1 MRFMW
6 IWQAKKW
13 PRFEFDAQALQP
25 ALAAARL
32 AQGRMLGVA
41 SNLQLVDL
49 GELQLNEWT
58 REAIATAQIE
68 GETLQV
74 NSVRASAARRL
85 GLTPA
90 SRAARDARTEATLDV
105 VEATLARWRE
115 PLAQEML
122 LDWHAALFPDGR
134 SGSTRIVT
142 GAYRTHE
149 DPMQIVTPRLGKPDT
164 VHYEAP
170 SSRDV
175 PAQMK
180 ALLEWFEQGREHPQI
195 DGIVR
200 SAIAHLWFEAIH
212 PFEDGNGRIGRALSD
227 LALAQDLRSN
237 QRLFSM
243 SQQLWLDRAG
253 YYDQL
258 QSASAQSG
266 MDITP
271 WVRWFAGCVEKAC
284 LATLAQIQAAG
295 AKAGFWAELDAA
307 HPQLTP
313 SQRKLVNKLYDAGP
327 GGFLGGMSTEKY
339 VAIAGVSRATA
350 YRELTELTASGLL
363 ERTGQGKA
371 TRYALTRSTAP
382 GEARPRGL

>member
-6 IWQAKKW
+6 IWQTRKW
-13 PRFEFDAQALQP
+13 PHFEVDAQALQP
-25 ALAAARL
+25 ALSAARL
-32 AQGRMLGVA
+32 AQGRMLGA
-41 SNLQLVDL
+41 AGNLQLVDL
-49 GELQLNEWT
+49 SELQLGEWT
-58 REAIATAQIE
+58 QEAIATAQIE

-90 SRAARDARTEATLDV
+90 GRVPRDARTEATLDI
-105 VEATLARWRE
+105 VEAAIARWNE
-115 PLAQEML
+115 PLAEERL
-122 LDWHAALFPDGR
+122 LDWHAALFPNGR
-134 SGSTRIVT
+134 SGITRIVT
-142 GAYRTHE
+142 GGYRVHE
-149 DPMQIVTPRLGKPDT
+149 DPMQIVTPRIGKPDT

-170 SSRDV
+170 PSRDV
-175 PAQMK
+175 PTQMK
-180 ALLEWFEQGREHPQI
+180 TLLEWFEEGRGHPST

-200 SAIAHLWFEAIH
+200 SAIAHLWFESIH

-253 YYDQL
+253 YYSQL
-258 QSASAQSG
+258 QAASAQES
-266 MDITP
+266 MDVTP
-271 WVRWFAGCVEKAC
+271 WVRWFIGCVEKAC
-284 LATLAQIQAAG
+284 LSTLAHIQAAG
-295 AKAGFWAELDAA
+295 AKAGFWAQLNTA

-313 SQRKLVNKLYDAGP
+313 SQRKVLNKLYDAGP
-327 GGFLGGMSTEKY
+327 DGFLGGMSTEKY

-350 YRELTELTASGLL
+350 YRELTEMVVSGLL

-371 TRYALTRSTAP
+371 TRYALIRSA
-382 GEARPRGL
+382 

>member
-13 PRFEFDAQALQP
+13 PRFEVDAQALQP
-25 ALAAARL
+25 ALSAARL

-41 SNLQLVDL
+41 GNLQLVDL
-49 GELQLNEWT
+49 GELQLGEWT
-58 REAIATAQIE
+58 QEAIATAQIE

-90 SRAARDARTEATLDV
+90 SRAPKDARTEATLDI
-105 VEATLARWRE
+105 VEAAIARWHE
-115 PLAQEML
+115 PLAEEML
-122 LDWHAALFPDGR
+122 LDWHAALFPNGR
-134 SGSTRIVT
+134 SGITRIVT
-142 GAYRTHE
+142 GAYRVHE

-170 SSRDV
+170 PSRDV

-180 ALLEWFEQGREHPQI
+180 ALLEWFEEGREHPKI

-200 SAIAHLWFEAIH
+200 SAIAHLWFETIH

-253 YYDQL
+253 YYNQL
-258 QSASAQSG
+258 QAASAQGG
-266 MDITP
+266 MDVTP
-271 WVRWFAGCVEKAC
+271 WVRWFVGCVEKAC
-284 LATLAQIQAAG
+284 LATLAQMHGAG
-295 AKAGFWAELDAA
+295 AKASFWAGLDAA

-313 SQRKLVNKLYDAGP
+313 SQRKVLNKLYDAGP
-327 GGFLGGMSTEKY
+327 DGFLGGMSTEKY

-350 YRELTELTASGLL
+350 YRELTEMAELGVLA
-363 ERTGQGKA
+363 RTGQGRG
-371 TRYALTRSTAP
+371 TRYALIS
-382 GEARPRGL
+382 GL

>member
-6 IWQAKKW
+6 IWQTRKW
-13 PRFEFDAQALQP
+13 PHFEVDAQALQP
-25 ALAAARL
+25 ALSAARL

-41 SNLQLVDL
+41 GNLQLVDL
-49 GELQLNEWT
+49 SELQLGEWT
-58 REAIATAQIE
+58 QEAIATAQIE

-90 SRAARDARTEATLDV
+90 GRVPRDARTEATLDI
-105 VEATLARWRE
+105 VEAAIARWNE
-115 PLAQEML
+115 PLAEERL
-122 LDWHAALFPDGR
+122 LDWHAALFPNGR
-134 SGSTRIVT
+134 SGITRIVT
-142 GAYRTHE
+142 GGYRVHE
-149 DPMQIVTPRLGKPDT
+149 DPMQIVTPRIGKPDT

-170 SSRDV
+170 PSRDV
-175 PAQMK
+175 PTQMK
-180 ALLEWFEQGREHPQI
+180 TLLEWFEEGRGHPST

-200 SAIAHLWFEAIH
+200 SAIAHLWFESIH

-253 YYDQL
+253 YYSQL
-258 QSASAQSG
+258 QAASAQES
-266 MDITP
+266 MDVTP
-271 WVRWFAGCVEKAC
+271 WVRWFVGCVEKAC
-284 LATLAQIQAAG
+284 LSTLAHIQAAG
-295 AKAGFWAELDAA
+295 AKAGFWAQLNTA

-313 SQRKLVNKLYDAGP
+313 SKRKVLNKLYDAGP
-327 GGFLGGMSTEKY
+327 DGFLGGMSTEKY

-350 YRELTELTASGLL
+350 YRELTEMVVSGLL

-371 TRYALTRSTAP
+371 TRYALIRSA
-382 GEARPRGL
+382 

>member
-6 IWQAKKW
+6 IWQTRKW
-13 PRFEFDAQALQP
+13 PHFEVDAQALQP
-25 ALAAARL
+25 ALSAARL

-41 SNLQLVDL
+41 GNLQLVDL
-49 GELQLNEWT
+49 SELQLGEWT
-58 REAIATAQIE
+58 QEAIATAQIE

-90 SRAARDARTEATLDV
+90 GRVPRDARTEATLDI
-105 VEATLARWRE
+105 VEAAIARWNE
-115 PLAQEML
+115 PLAEERL
-122 LDWHAALFPDGR
+122 LDWHAALFPNGR
-134 SGSTRIVT
+134 SGITRIVT
-142 GAYRTHE
+142 GGYRVHE
-149 DPMQIVTPRLGKPDT
+149 DPMQIVTPRIGKPDT

-170 SSRDV
+170 PSRDV

-180 ALLEWFEQGREHPQI
+180 ALLKWFEEGRGHPST

-253 YYDQL
+253 YYSQL
-258 QSASAQSG
+258 QAASAQES
-266 MDITP
+266 MDVTP
-271 WVRWFAGCVEKAC
+271 WVRWFVGCVEKAC
-284 LATLAQIQAAG
+284 LSTLAHIQAAG
-295 AKAGFWAELDAA
+295 AKAGFWAQLNTA

-313 SQRKLVNKLYDAGP
+313 SQRKVLNKLYDAGP
-327 GGFLGGMSTEKY
+327 DGFLGGMSTEKY

-350 YRELTELTASGLL
+350 YRELTEMVASGLL

-371 TRYALTRSTAP
+371 TRYALIRST
-382 GEARPRGL
+382 

>member
-6 IWQAKKW
+6 IWQTRKW
-13 PRFEFDAQALQP
+13 PHFEVDAQALQP
-25 ALAAARL
+25 ALSAARL

-41 SNLQLVDL
+41 GNLQLVDL
-49 GELQLNEWT
+49 SELQLGEWT
-58 REAIATAQIE
+58 QEAIATAQIE

-90 SRAARDARTEATLDV
+90 GRVPRDARTEATLDI
-105 VEATLARWRE
+105 VEAAIARWNE
-115 PLAQEML
+115 PLAEERL
-122 LDWHAALFPDGR
+122 LDWHAALFPNGR
-134 SGSTRIVT
+134 SGITRIVT
-142 GAYRTHE
+142 GGYRVHE
-149 DPMQIVTPRLGKPDT
+149 DPMQIVTPRIGKPDT

-170 SSRDV
+170 PSRDV
-175 PAQMK
+175 PTQMK
-180 ALLEWFEQGREHPQI
+180 TLLEWFEEGRGHPST

-200 SAIAHLWFEAIH
+200 SAIAHLWFESIH

-253 YYDQL
+253 YYSQL
-258 QSASAQSG
+258 QAASAQES
-266 MDITP
+266 MDVTP
-271 WVRWFAGCVEKAC
+271 WVRWFVGCVEKAC
-284 LATLAQIQAAG
+284 LSTLAHIQTAG
-295 AKAGFWAELDAA
+295 AKAGFWAQLNTA

-313 SQRKLVNKLYDAGP
+313 SQRKVLNKLYDAGP
-327 GGFLGGMSTEKY
+327 DGFLGGMSTEKY

-350 YRELTELTASGLL
+350 YRELTEMVVSGLL

-371 TRYALTRSTAP
+371 TRYALIRSA
-382 GEARPRGL
+382 